1 MYVLLG
7 RCTGIPRQ
15 SCMLQQ
21 NGVWGVLVASCL
33 QDRNGEMKIRAL
45 VCPSLRKYY
54 ESDTLMLL
62 T

>member
-21 NGVWGVLVASCL
+21 NGVWGVLVASCEL
-33 QDRNGEMKIRAL
+33 
-45 VCPSLRKYY
+45 PSGSQWGN
-54 ESDTLMLL
+54 ED
-62 T
+62 